1 MSAEKTIRKVYR
13 ILEDVTPLKT
23 DCGLLCGGEC
33 CKGDDNTGMIL
44 FPGEEKFFENSE
56 EFVIKKTTDGKNI
69 LICGGRCNREKRP
82 ISCRIFPL
90 FPMIVDG
97 RIYVIDD
104 PRASGICPLIF
115 DEMKLRRSFERKVA
129 KAGKFLA
136 ENEET
141 GELLRKLTDEISEII
156 SMRQDIFG

>member
-1 MSAEKTIRKVYR
+1 MSAGKTIGKVYR
-13 ILEDVTPLKT
+13 ILKNVTPLKT
-23 DCGLLCGGEC
+23 DCGVLCAGEC
-33 CKGDDNTGMIL
+33 CKGDNDTGMIL
-44 FPGEEKFFENSE
+44 FPGEEKLFENSE
-56 EFVIKKTTDGKNI
+56 EFVVKKTTDGKNI
-69 LICGGRCNREKRP
+69 LVCGGKCDREKRP

-90 FPMIVDG
+90 FPMLVDD

-115 DEMKLRRSFERKVA
+115 DKMKIKKNFERKVA
-129 KAGKFLA
+129 KAGKILA

-141 GELLRKLTDEISEII
+141 GELLLKLTDEISEII